1 MAYYIKKQSRID
13 ESITVYY
20 AGDNRWTD
28 DPSQK
33 ITFST
38 KTSATN
44 LIKNPD
50 GKNGGWK
57 GSTIV
62 SE

>member
-1 MAYYIKKQSRID
+1 MTYKK
-13 ESITVYY
+13 
-20 AGDNRWTD
+20 
-28 DPSQK
+28 
-33 ITFST
+33 
-38 KTSATN
+38 SATA
-44 LIKNPD
+44 LIANPD